1 MSTRKLAK
9 EQAKEPA
16 KAPVEYGPKR
26 EVIDR
31 LCEAYARLGVASY
44 ACAEVGVP
52 YSTLANWLSLAKRG
66 HNYAV
71 LAERWEE
78 AKIRARARLAQ
89 HVIDRSAEDWKAA
102 AWLLERLDPQTW
114 PQKPE
119 VVVTTHV
126 HQGAE
131 VAPLLAKLVPT
142 DKRIGNA

>member
-1 MSTRKLAK
+1 MAKKPAK
-9 EQAKEPA
+9 EQAKESA
-16 KAPVEYGPKR
+16 KGPVEYGPKR

-31 LCEAYARLGVASY
+31 LCEAYGRLGVGSY

-52 YSTLANWLSLAKRG
+52 YATLMHWLSLRKRG
-66 HNYAV
+66 HNYAL

-78 AKIRARARLAQ
+78 AKMRARARLAQ

-131 VAPLLAKLVPT
+131 VAPLLAKLVPA

>member
-1 MSTRKLAK
+1 MMGKRLAK
-9 EQAKEPA
+9 EQAKEPE
-16 KAPVEYGPKR
+16 KKPVEYGPKR

-66 HNYAV
+66 HNYAI
-71 LAERWEE
+71 LAQRWEE
-78 AKIRARARLAQ
+78 SKIRARARLAQ

>member
-1 MSTRKLAK
+1 MAQKSAK
-9 EQAKEPA
+9 EQA

-26 EVIDR
+26 DVIDR
-31 LCEAYARLGVASY
+31 LCEAYGRLGVGSY

-52 YSTLANWLSLAKRG
+52 YATLMHWLSLRKRG
-66 HNYAV
+66 HNYAI
-71 LAERWEE
+71 LADRWEE
-78 AKIRARARLAQ
+78 AKMRARARLAQ

-142 DKRIGNA
+142 DKRVGNA

>member
-1 MSTRKLAK
+1 MAKKAAK
-9 EQAKEPA
+9 EAPE
-16 KAPVEYGPKR
+16 PVEYGPKR

-31 LCEAYARLGVASY
+31 LCEAYGRLGVAQY

-52 YSTLANWLSLAKRG
+52 TSTLHRWLSLEKRG

-71 LAERWEE
+71 LAQRWEE
-78 AKIRARARLAQ
+78 AKMRARARLAQ
-89 HVIDRSAEDWKAA
+89 HIVDRSAEDWKAA

-114 PQKPE
+114 PQKRE

-142 DKRIGNA
+142 DKRVGNT

>member
-1 MSTRKLAK
+1 MAKKPAK
-9 EQAKEPA
+9 EQAKQTT
-16 KAPVEYGPKR
+16 KQPVEYGPKR

-66 HNYAV
+66 HNYAL

-78 AKIRARARLAQ
+78 SKIRARARLAQ

>member
-1 MSTRKLAK
+1 MAKKPAK

-16 KAPVEYGPKR
+16 KGPVEYGPKR

-31 LCEAYARLGVASY
+31 LCEAYGRLGVGSY

-52 YSTLANWLSLAKRG
+52 YATLMHWLSLRKRG
-66 HNYAV
+66 HNYAL

-78 AKIRARARLAQ
+78 AKMRARARLAQ

>member
-1 MSTRKLAK
+1 MAKKPAK

-16 KAPVEYGPKR
+16 KQPVEYGPKR
-26 EVIDR
+26 DVIDR
-31 LCEAYARLGVASY
+31 LCEAYGRLGVGSY

-52 YSTLANWLSLAKRG
+52 YATLMHWLSLRRRG
-66 HNYAV
+66 HNYAI

-78 AKIRARARLAQ
+78 AKRRARARLAQ

-102 AWLLERLDPQTW
+102 AWLLARLDPQTG

-119 VVVTTHV
+119 VVVTPHV

>member
-1 MSTRKLAK
+1 MAK
-9 EQAKEPA
+9 KAAAKDE
-16 KAPVEYGPKR
+16 PVEYGPKR

-31 LCEAYARLGVASY
+31 LCEAYGRLGVAQY

-52 YSTLANWLSLAKRG
+52 VSTLHRWLSLEKRG
-66 HNYAV
+66 HNYAI
-71 LAERWEE
+71 LAQRWEE
-78 AKIRARARLAQ
+78 AKMRARARLAQ
-89 HVIDRSAEDWKAA
+89 HIVDRSAEDWKAA

-142 DKRIGNA
+142 DKRVGNA